1 MKNKD
6 ILQKAHDTLL
16 PHVEFSENEAEA
28 AVLKELEG
36 AMAGGTLV
44 IAACES
50 DEIELKVETVD
61 SLKQAAQFLMATL
74 MDAAD
79 DIGVSWASLPILDEI
94 QDGLAAGPY
103 QVHVGTGATPTVFTV
118 KAQYI

>member
-1 MKNKD
+1 MRNKD
-6 ILQKAHDTLL
+6 ILQKAYDALL
-16 PHVEFSENEAEA
+16 PHVEFSENEAET
-28 AVLKELEG
+28 AVLEGLEN
-36 AMAGGTLV
+36 AMNGGTLV
-44 IAACES
+44 VAACES
-50 DEIELKVETVD
+50 DAIELKVETVD

-103 QVHVGTGATPTVFTV
+103 QVHVGTGATMTVITV